1 MLLFIHFLEEDEVR
15 SKTVTEKEKKEMEK
29 EMKNKKEIEE
39 TEKNK
44 SVNTVIRKESKLLI
58 EQ

>member
-29 EMKNKKEIEE
+29 EMKKKKEIEE

-44 SVNTVIRKESKLLI
+44 SVIRKESKLLI